1 MKLNHSRDLDYYAG
15 DVANSTKVRRQTE
28 MEVELERWKMR
39 AITAEAKLDK
49 IRALMDKY
57 FGGDGRK

>member
-15 DVANSTKVRRQTE
+15 GVADSTKVHQRTE
-28 MEVELERWKMR
+28 MEIELERWKMR

-49 IRALMDKY
+49 IRALVDKY
-57 FGGDGRK
+57 FGGNGSK